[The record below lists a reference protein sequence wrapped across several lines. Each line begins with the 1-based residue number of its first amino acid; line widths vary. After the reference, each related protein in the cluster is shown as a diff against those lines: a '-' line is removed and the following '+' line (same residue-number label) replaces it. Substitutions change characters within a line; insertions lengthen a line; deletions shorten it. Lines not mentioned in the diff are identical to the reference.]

1 MEPLLRSKHAV
12 ITRNAPPN
20 KMDTLPKGTVCK
32 VIRKNESPQLFI
44 QRSPNEEKPYWEKL

>member
-1 MEPLLRSKHAV
+1 MEPLLRSHTV
-12 ITRNAPPN
+12 ITRMAPPN

-44 QRSPNEEKPYWEKL
+44 QRSPNEEKPLWEKI